1 MARCGRRTVRRNHT
15 YGPDL
20 TVKLQL
26 RVDSPRDWLDA
37 VLADFDTFLLDH
49 AANERKASATALN
62 FVVRYPDRPQL
73 IAPMIALAIEELQHF
88 QSMHKIIEE
97 RGLRA
102 LPDEKDLY
110 IKQLLAEVRSS
121 GEQRLL
127 DRLVVGAVVEA
138 RGCERFGLIAEAL
151 PAGDLQDL
159 YREITASE
167 ARHGEL
173 YLDLAANWFD
183 EKTIAARLDFF
194 LICEAAVIEGL
205 SIHPKLH

>member
-1 MARCGRRTVRRNHT
+1 MTVE
-15 YGPDL
+15 
-20 TVKLQL
+20 LQL

-62 FVVRYPDRPQL
+62 FVVRYPDRSQL

-88 QSMHKIIEE
+88 QAVHRIIAA

-102 LPDEKDLY
+102 GADEKDVY

-151 PAGDLQDL
+151 PAGELQDF
-159 YREITASE
+159 YREVTASE
-167 ARHGEL
+167 ERHGSL
-173 YLDLAANWFD
+173 YLDLAAHWFD
-183 EKTIAARLDFF
+183 EQTIAARLDFF
-194 LICEAAVIEGL
+194 LVREAAVIEHL